1 MTTETIIMMAILL
14 IILLETSYML
24 YRMQRKQLRNN
35 NTSVYV
41 DTSVLMDGRILP
53 IAETGFITAELVIP
67 RSVIGELQLLAD
79 GSDHEKRARARFGLD
94 LAQKL
99 RECESVTVTLLQDGS
114 VAKEGVDERLLNL
127 AKKNGGMICTIDY
140 NLNKVAQVEGINV
153 LNVNE
158 LAKNVRLSHLPGEV
172 IQLAITQKGQDNHQG
187 VGHLEDGT
195 MVVVENGNKYIGKTV
210 AVEFIRALQ
219 TDAGRMMFAKLAAAP
234 SADDKSKQQ
243 PAGRRHVVKKAG
255 VLKKKQSTTKETAV
269 QQPVKQ
275 VKSASVKPQRATEQ
289 QNDGQRRNKQAQP
302 HKQQRRKKPTSRNTE
317 DRLLDL
323 VEGQSDA

>member
-24 YRMQRKQLRNN
+24 YRMQRRQLRNN

-114 VAKEGVDERLLNL
+114 VAKEGVDERLLSL

-140 NLNKVAQVEGINV
+140 NLNKVAQVEGIGV

-195 MVVVENGNKYIGKTV
+195 MVVVENGNKYIGKTI
-210 AVEFIRALQ
+210 AVEFVRALQ
-219 TDAGRMMFAKLAAAP
+219 TDAGRMMFAKLAAAVP
-234 SADDKSKQQ
+234 IDEKPKQQ
-243 PAGRRHVVKKAG
+243 PAGRRQVAKKVGA
-255 VLKKKQSTTKETAV
+255 LKKRQLAKETAV
-269 QQPVKQ
+269 QQPVRQAKP
-275 VKSASVKPQRATEQ
+275 PQRASEQ
-289 QNDGQRRNKQAQP
+289 RHDGQR
-302 HKQQRRKKPTSRNTE
+302 HKQPQLQKQSRRKKPTSRNTE

-323 VEGQSDA
+323 VEGQPDA